1 MKRCPKCR
9 RDYANETLNYCLDDG
24 AALVDGPSLG
34 EAPTAVFVED
44 GVPKSIGGAR
54 RPLNN
59 IQTVAIFILI
69 IAIAGGVYWFLTKSP
84 NVKTVS
90 APAANDNYMR
100 AKVLVANENRASI
113 DSAIDLLRQ
122 VVKDD
127 PQFAAGWA
135 QLARALNKKA
145 FYFANSEERK
155 SLNEDAEVAVERSL
169 TIDPNL
175 ADGHFARGLILWTH
189 AKRFPH
195 EVAVQSYKRAIE
207 LDPNLDEAHH
217 QLALV
222 YLHIG
227 LFDKAQAEI
236 AKTLEINPGNTLA
249 RFRYGVVDLY
259 RGKYEDAYQ
268 FFKSTSPDQSTALQ
282 AFQLASA
289 AFKLGRV
296 DEAEKMIADYLRDN
310 PNDEGGVATSVKAM
324 ILAQRGKN
332 AEAEAAISRAEE
344 IGRDFGHF
352 HHTAYNIAS
361 AYAILKKPSQAV
373 DYLQL
378 AADDGLPCYPLFDND
393 EVFHDMRQYPRYIA
407 LLAKLKQQW
416 ERYNATL

>member
-9 RDYANETLNYCLDDG
+9 RDYTDETLNYCLDDG
-24 AALVDGPSLG
+24 STLVDGPSSG
-34 EAPTAVFVED
+34 EAPTAVFAERELD
-44 GVPKSIGGAR
+44 KTTRASNGFPNR
-54 RPLNN
+54 RML
-59 IQTVAIFILI
+59 LI
-69 IAIAGGVYWFLTKSP
+69 AVLALTIAGSGYLYFSRSSS
-84 NVKTVS
+84 VKTGPS
-90 APAANDNYMR
+90 PAVADNYMR

-113 DSAIDLLRQ
+113 DTAIELLRQ

-127 PQFAAGWA
+127 PKFAAGWA

-145 FYFANSEERK
+145 FYFASSDERA
-155 SLNEDAEVAVERSL
+155 SLNEDAEVAVEKSL
-169 TIDPNL
+169 ALNPDL
-175 ADGHFARGLILWTH
+175 AEGHFARGLILWTH

-195 EVAVQSYKRAIE
+195 EVAIQSYKRAIA
-207 LDPNLDEAHH
+207 LDPSLDEAHH

-227 LFDKAQAEI
+227 LFDKAQAEV

-249 RFRYGVVDLY
+249 RFRYGVIDLY
-259 RGKYEDAYQ
+259 RAKYEDAYQ
-268 FFKSTSPDQSTALQ
+268 FFKSTAPGQSTALQ
-282 AFQLASA
+282 PFQLATA
-289 AFKLGRV
+289 ALKLGRI
-296 DEAEKMIADYLRDN
+296 DEAEKMMDDYLREN
-310 PNDEGGVATSVKAM
+310 PADEGGVATSVKAM
-324 ILAQRGKN
+324 ILAQKGKN
-332 AEAEAAISRAEE
+332 VEAEAAIQRAEE

-361 AYAILKKPSQAV
+361 AYAILKKPDQAV

-378 AADDGLPCYPLFDND
+378 AADDGFPCYPLFEND
-393 EVFHDMRQYPRYIA
+393 EVFKDMSQHPRYVA

>member
-9 RDYANETLNYCLDDG
+9 RDFTDETLNYCLDDG
-24 AALVDGPSLG
+24 TTLVDGPASG
-34 EAPTAVFVED
+34 EAPTAVFGERD
-44 GVPKSIGGAR
+44 INSGPAGSWQS
-54 RPLNN
+54 LN
-59 IQTVAIFILI
+59 IRTVAIFALI
-69 IAIAGGVYWFLTKSP
+69 IAIAGGGYWFVSRSP
-84 NVKTVS
+84 NPKS
-90 APAANDNYMR
+90 APSQAVNDNYLR

-145 FYFANSEERK
+145 FYFANSDERK
-155 SLNEDAEVAVERSL
+155 SLNEDAEVDVERSL
-169 TIDPNL
+169 TLDPNL
-175 ADGHFARGLILWTH
+175 AEGHFARGLILWTH

-195 EVAVQSYKRAIE
+195 ELAVQSYKRAIE
-207 LDPNLDEAHH
+207 LDPKLDEAHH

-227 LFDKAQAEI
+227 LFDKAQAEV
-236 AKTLEINPGNTLA
+236 AKALEINPGNTLA

-259 RGKYEDAYQ
+259 RGKYDDAYQ
-268 FFKSTSPDQSTALQ
+268 FFKSTSPDQSTGLQ
-282 AFQLASA
+282 TFQLATA
-289 AFKLGRV
+289 AFKLGRI
-296 DEAEKMIADYLRDN
+296 DEAEKLIDEYLREN

-324 ILAQRGKN
+324 ILAQKGKN

-361 AYAILKKPSQAV
+361 AYAMLKKPDQAV

>member
-1 MKRCPKCR
+1 
-9 RDYANETLNYCLDDG
+9 L
-24 AALVDGPSLG
+24 
-34 EAPTAVFVED
+34 
-44 GVPKSIGGAR
+44 
-54 RPLNN
+54 
-59 IQTVAIFILI
+59 
-69 IAIAGGVYWFLTKSP
+69 
-84 NVKTVS
+84 
-90 APAANDNYMR
+90 R

-145 FYFANSEERK
+145 FYFANSDERK
-155 SLNEDAEVAVERSL
+155 SLNEDAEVDVERSL
-169 TIDPNL
+169 AIDPNL
-175 ADGHFARGLILWTH
+175 AEGHFARGLILWTH

-195 EVAVQSYKRAIE
+195 ELAVQSYKRAIE
-207 LDPNLDEAHH
+207 LDPKLDEAHH

-227 LFDKAQAEI
+227 LFDKARAEI
-236 AKTLEINPGNTLA
+236 AKALEINPGNTLA

-268 FFKSTSPDQSTALQ
+268 FFKSTSPDQSTGLQ
-282 AFQLASA
+282 TFQLATA

-296 DEAEKMIADYLRDN
+296 DEAEKLIDEYLRDN

-324 ILAQRGKN
+324 MLAQKGKN

-361 AYAILKKPSQAV
+361 AYALLKKPDQAV

-378 AADDGLPCYPLFDND
+378 AADDGLPCYPLFEND
-393 EVFHDMRQYPRYIA
+393 DVFKDMRQYPRYVA